1 MQTPDIRPAAGSH
14 LEQAVVAAT
23 TRPHMTLGTD
33 RVLTVAAS
41 PREMPRSNVLADVAH
56 HDALGDALAAVAKIV
71 GRTLGPHGSN
81 TLIRDEGGAHFA
93 TKDGYTV
100 LQRLT
105 FVQETATMVL
115 DHVRSVSRA
124 MVRKVGDG
132 STSAV
137 IMADSLYHSLT
148 NVELL
153 KKHPPGAVQAA
164 LNAVAEV
171 LTDRIRAAAKPLDLA
186 DIETVATVAANNDP
200 WAGSIVAD
208 AYRIGGS
215 DANVFVAIG
224 GEKTDIRKEPGY
236 RVMRGMSHECF
247 ANEVGIDG
255 SARTTCRLR
264 DAAVMVFDGVVDQA
278 AFNQRIAKL
287 MNECLERGQPFVLV
301 AREYTMDVLQVV
313 VEFKRRSPGAMILLL
328 DHASATRRG
337 AARMGDLAAALG
349 CQVFNAESPE
359 GTLALGSAVEVRS
372 TASETVFV
380 MDSVTHAAAVR
391 ADELRAQIERVDAG
405 NHAEAMSEELDELR
419 ARIRALLGSE
429 VTIFVG
435 GATEQE
441 KRTLQYLLDDAALAV
456 AAAKRSGVVEGLGL
470 TVQRVLANDNDAV
483 HDAVRAKLA
492 ERVRLSEL
500 DVAELADA
508 VLDAVGLA
516 YMSST
521 CRVLTNS
528 RLEAADILHR
538 CLRENKTFNAVTREY
553 TPVDKAQVINPA
565 DTDIEV
571 LRGAMSIVGLFI
583 SSDQTLLTRPT
594 AGGGLD

>member
-1 MQTPDIRPAAGSH
+1 
-14 LEQAVVAAT
+14 
-23 TRPHMTLGTD
+23 
-33 RVLTVAAS
+33 
-41 PREMPRSNVLADVAH
+41 
-56 HDALGDALAAVAKIV
+56 
-71 GRTLGPHGSN
+71 
-81 TLIRDEGGAHFA
+81 
-93 TKDGYTV
+93 
-100 LQRLT
+100 
-105 FVQETATMVL
+105 
-115 DHVRSVSRA
+115 
-124 MVRKVGDG
+124 
-132 STSAV
+132 
-137 IMADSLYHSLT
+137 
-148 NVELL
+148 
-153 KKHPPGAVQAA
+153 
-164 LNAVAEV
+164 
-171 LTDRIRAAAKPLDLA
+171 
-186 DIETVATVAANNDP
+186 
-200 WAGSIVAD
+200 
-208 AYRIGGS
+208 
-215 DANVFVAIG
+215 
-224 GEKTDIRKEPGY
+224 
-236 RVMRGMSHECF
+236 
-247 ANEVGIDG
+247 
-255 SARTTCRLR
+255 
-264 DAAVMVFDGVVDQA
+264 
-278 AFNQRIAKL
+278 
-287 MNECLERGQPFVLV
+287 
-301 AREYTMDVLQVV
+301 
-313 VEFKRRSPGAMILLL
+313 
-328 DHASATRRG
+328 
-337 AARMGDLAAALG
+337 
-349 CQVFNAESPE
+349 
-359 GTLALGSAVEVRS
+359 
-372 TASETVFV
+372 
-380 MDSVTHAAAVR
+380 
-391 ADELRAQIERVDAG
+391 
-405 NHAEAMSEELDELR
+405 MSEELDELR

>member
-1 MQTPDIRPAAGSH
+1 MFCNFCCHSVCA
-14 LEQAVVAAT
+14 
-23 TRPHMTLGTD
+23 
-33 RVLTVAAS
+33 
-41 PREMPRSNVLADVAH
+41 
-56 HDALGDALAAVAKIV
+56 
-71 GRTLGPHGSN
+71 
-81 TLIRDEGGAHFA
+81 
-93 TKDGYTV
+93 
-100 LQRLT
+100 
-105 FVQETATMVL
+105 TATAF
-115 DHVRSVSRA
+115 SNA
-124 MVRKVGDG
+124 GNC
-132 STSAV
+132 SAL
-137 IMADSLYHSLT
+137 IA
-148 NVELL
+148 
-153 KKHPPGAVQAA
+153 
-164 LNAVAEV
+164 
-171 LTDRIRAAAKPLDLA
+171 I
-186 DIETVATVAANNDP
+186 VATVAANNDP

-264 DAAVMVFDGVVDQA
+264 DAAVMVFDGVVDQT

-301 AREYTMDVLQVV
+301 AREYTMDILQVV